1 MRGLTPWS
9 RGKADIL
16 FNGRDGRFIFVMFE
30 LVDVDVFASGFAIS
44 VEECIEVSEECS
56 DGSGCGGGKGEGG
69 FEI

>member
-1 MRGLTPWS
+1 MRGLAPWS
-9 RGKADIL
+9 RGKADVL

-30 LVDVDVFASGFAIS
+30 LVDVDLFGRGFTIS

-56 DGSGCGGGKGEGG
+56 DGSGCGGGEGEGG